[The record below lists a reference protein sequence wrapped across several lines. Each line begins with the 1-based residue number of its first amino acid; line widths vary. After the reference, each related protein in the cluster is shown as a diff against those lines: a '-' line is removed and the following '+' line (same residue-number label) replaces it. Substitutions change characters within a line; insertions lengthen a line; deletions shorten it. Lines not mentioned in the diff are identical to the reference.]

1 MGRACWLVQTMM
13 IVLSGTF
20 LTRLRSVRPLCHLT
34 PVAAPPLSEEAGSL
48 LPVGVVDGGLVIA
61 CWSLGPLHSTLYASS
76 SRPGGDLC
84 WSAHAQSLPQTH
96 RRSSGLLFQRLQH
109 HNQSVSPTMMRTIA
123 APLYSV
129 IQLTWIM
136 CCDIFTHFN
145 YPAPLSP
152 EPVRLIWE
160 CTN

>member
-1 MGRACWLVQTMM
+1 MLAGSDHYYSFWNLPHSASL
-13 IVLSGTF
+13 L
-20 LTRLRSVRPLCHLT
+20 RPLCHLT

-48 LPVGVVDGGLVIA
+48 LPVGPGVVDGGLVIA
-61 CWSLGPLHSTLYASS
+61 CWSLAPLHSTLYASS
-76 SRPGGDLC
+76 SRPGGDLS
-84 WSAHAQSLPQTH
+84 WSAHALATPTH
-96 RRSSGLLFQRLQH
+96 RRCSRLLFQRLQH

-123 APLYSV
+123 SLYSV
-129 IQLTWIM
+129 IQQSWIV

-152 EPVRLIWE
+152 ESVRLIWE

>member
-1 MGRACWLVQTMM
+1 MLASSDHDNYSFWNLPHSAS
-13 IVLSGTF
+13 L
-20 LTRLRSVRPLCHLT
+20 LRPLCHLT

-96 RRSSGLLFQRLQH
+96 RRSSGLLFQRLLQH

-123 APLYSV
+123 ALYSV

-152 EPVRLIWE
+152 RPVRLIWE

>member
-1 MGRACWLVQTMM
+1 MGRACWLVQTM
-13 IVLSGTF
+13 IIILSGTF

-109 HNQSVSPTMMRTIA
+109 HNQSVSPTMMRTILL
-123 APLYSV
+123 LYTPSYNSHGSCAV
-129 IQLTWIM
+129 T
-136 CCDIFTHFN
+136 F
-145 YPAPLSP
+145 SP
-152 EPVRLIWE
+152 ISITQPPSPPSQ
-160 CTN
+160 

>member
-1 MGRACWLVQTMM
+1 MGRACWLVQT
-13 IVLSGTF
+13 IIILSGTF

-34 PVAAPPLSEEAGSL
+34 SVAAPPLSEEAGSL

-109 HNQSVSPTMMRTIA
+109 HNQSVSPTMMRTILL
-123 APLYSV
+123 LY
-129 IQLTWIM
+129 T
-136 CCDIFTHFN
+136 
-145 YPAPLSP
+145 LSYNSHGSCAVTFSP
-152 EPVRLIWE
+152 ISITQPPSPPSQ
-160 CTN
+160 

>member
-1 MGRACWLVQTMM
+1 MLAGSDHDDYSFWNVPHSASL
-13 IVLSGTF
+13 L
-20 LTRLRSVRPLCHLT
+20 RPLCHLT

-109 HNQSVSPTMMRTIA
+109 HNQSVSPTMMRTILL
-123 APLYSV
+123 LY
-129 IQLTWIM
+129 T
-136 CCDIFTHFN
+136 
-145 YPAPLSP
+145 LSYNRHGSCAVTFSP
-152 EPVRLIWE
+152 ISITQPPSPPGL
-160 CTN
+160 

>member
-13 IVLSGTF
+13 IILSGTF
-20 LTRLRSVRPLCHLT
+20 LTRLCSFDPCVTSHPW
-34 PVAAPPLSEEAGSL
+34 VAAPPLSEEAGSL
-48 LPVGVVDGGLVIA
+48 LPVGPGVVDGGLVIA
-61 CWSLGPLHSTLYASS
+61 CWSLAPLHLVRQQLAARW
-76 SRPGGDLC
+76 RPV
-84 WSAHAQSLPQTH
+84 WSAHALATPTH
-96 RRSSGLLFQRLQH
+96 RRCSGLLFQRLQD
-109 HNQSVSPTMMRTIA
+109 HNQSVSPTMMRTI

-152 EPVRLIWE
+152 ESVRLIWE

>member
-1 MGRACWLVQTMM
+1 MGRACWLVQT
-13 IVLSGTF
+13 IIFLSGTF
-20 LTRLRSVRPLCHLT
+20 LTRLCSFDPCVTSHPW
-34 PVAAPPLSEEAGSL
+34 VAAPPLSEEAGSL
-48 LPVGVVDGGLVIA
+48 LPVGPGVVDGGLVIA
-61 CWSLGPLHSTLYASS
+61 CWSLAPLHLVRQQLAARW
-76 SRPGGDLC
+76 RPV
-84 WSAHAQSLPQTH
+84 WSAHALATPTH
-96 RRSSGLLFQRLQH
+96 RRSSRLLFQRLQH

-123 APLYSV
+123 PLHSV

-145 YPAPLSP
+145 YPAPPSP

>member
-1 MGRACWLVQTMM
+1 MLASSDHDNYSFWNLPHSASLL
-13 IVLSGTF
+13 LS
-20 LTRLRSVRPLCHLT
+20 LCHLT

-96 RRSSGLLFQRLQH
+96 RRSSGLLFQRLQQ
-109 HNQSVSPTMMRTIA
+109 HNQSVSPTMMRTILL
-123 APLYSV
+123 LY
-129 IQLTWIM
+129 T
-136 CCDIFTHFN
+136 
-145 YPAPLSP
+145 LSYNSHGSCAVTFSP
-152 EPVRLIWE
+152 ISITQPPSPPSQ
-160 CTN
+160 

>member
-1 MGRACWLVQTMM
+1 MGRACWLVQTM
-13 IVLSGTF
+13 IIILSGTF

-34 PVAAPPLSEEAGSL
+34 LLAAPPHSEEAGSL

-84 WSAHAQSLPQTH
+84 WSAHAQRLPQTH
-96 RRSSGLLFQRLQH
+96 RRSSGLLFQRLQQ

-123 APLYSV
+123 PLYSMSYNCHGSCAV
-129 IQLTWIM
+129 T
-136 CCDIFTHFN
+136 F
-145 YPAPLSP
+145 SP
-152 EPVRLIWE
+152 ISITQPSPPSQ
-160 CTN
+160 